1 MALSLGRA
9 GLKFRLLSVER
20 GLKMAKPKVAFYWCA
35 SCGGCEETV
44 VDLNE
49 DILKVAD
56 AVDIVLWPVALDFKR
71 KDIEAMQDGEIAVS
85 FINGGVRL
93 EEQEEMVK
101 LLRQKSQLVVAFG
114 ACAHLGGIPGLANFY
129 DRDSIFKYVYT
140 ESPTVDNPDKTF
152 PQQKTEVKEGE
163 LTLPEFY
170 NTLKTLDQTID
181 VDYYLPG
188 CPPPPDLIMA
198 AVTAILEGKL
208 PEKGAVL
215 APNKA
220 LCDTCPR
227 AESKPDKLAIDEMKR
242 PWQIKMDPEK
252 CFLAQG
258 IFCMGPATR
267 TGCGETCIRANQ
279 PCRGCFGPVDG
290 VVDQGA
296 RALSM
301 IASILGVEGEETMSE
316 DEVKK
321 LIDSIVDPA
330 GTVYRF
336 GLAASLLRRKR
347 ME

>member
-1 MALSLGRA
+1 
-9 GLKFRLLSVER
+9 LLSIER

-49 DILKVAD
+49 NILKVAD

-85 FINGGVRL
+85 FINGAVRL

-101 LLRQKSQLVVAFG
+101 LLRKKSGLVVAFG
-114 ACAHLGGIPGLANFY
+114 ACAHLGGIPGLGNFY

-140 ESPTVDNPDKTF
+140 ESPTVDNPDKIF
-152 PQQKTEVKEGE
+152 PQQKTQVKEGE

-170 NTLKTLDQTID
+170 NTVKTLDQTID

-227 AESKPDKLAIDEMKR
+227 AESKPDKLAIEEVKR

-267 TGCGETCIRANQ
+267 TGCGETCIKANQ
-279 PCRGCFGPVDG
+279 PCRGCFGPLDG

-316 DEVKK
+316 EEVKR
-321 LIDSIVDPA
+321 LIDNIADPA

-336 GLAASLLRRKR
+336 GLASSLLRRKR